1 MLRRQLTCFTANV
14 VACSYLALV
23 GPDAALADTWPTR
36 TITTIVPFT
45 AGSASDV
52 VTRIVLD
59 QVSKQ
64 VGQPIVIEN
73 RGGAGGTLGA
83 RLVAQA
89 APDGYTVLSTGALSV
104 THAMRRTLPYDTHQ
118 DFVPVIPLGFQPMVL
133 VTSPTKG
140 FKTLHDLISV
150 AKTKPGV
157 LNFASTGLGSPSH
170 FAAERLSISAGI
182 KAQHIPFRG
191 APDGLTEVLTG
202 RVDYFFV
209 TLAPALSLI
218 EHGKLVALAISAGQR
233 VTPLPSVPTTTEAGV
248 ADAAYDF
255 WVGLYLPAK
264 TPADIVVKLHRETE
278 IALQVPSVRELLT
291 KLGVEPMPMS
301 REHFAKFFRDDLEAN
316 VSLVRAANIAKE

>member
-104 THAMRRTLPYDTHQ
+104 THAMRRT
-118 DFVPVIPLGFQPMVL
+118 
-133 VTSPTKG
+133 
-140 FKTLHDLISV
+140 
-150 AKTKPGV
+150 
-157 LNFASTGLGSPSH
+157 
-170 FAAERLSISAGI
+170 
-182 KAQHIPFRG
+182 
-191 APDGLTEVLTG
+191 
-202 RVDYFFV
+202 
-209 TLAPALSLI
+209 
-218 EHGKLVALAISAGQR
+218 
-233 VTPLPSVPTTTEAGV
+233 
-248 ADAAYDF
+248 
-255 WVGLYLPAK
+255 
-264 TPADIVVKLHRETE
+264 
-278 IALQVPSVRELLT
+278 
-291 KLGVEPMPMS
+291 
-301 REHFAKFFRDDLEAN
+301 
-316 VSLVRAANIAKE
+316 